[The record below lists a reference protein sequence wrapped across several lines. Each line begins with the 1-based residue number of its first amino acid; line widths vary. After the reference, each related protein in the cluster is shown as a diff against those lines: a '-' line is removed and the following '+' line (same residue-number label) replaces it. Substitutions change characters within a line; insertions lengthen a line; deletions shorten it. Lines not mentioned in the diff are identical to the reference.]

1 MNTVNFYEGVE
12 LFISVLGLL
21 QAGFFCVVLLSEG
34 RLAYRANRWMILFI
48 AAVSANLIEDVVDVL
63 GSTSLNFYGEVVF
76 LPFNFVITPAIYLY
90 FCEVSGGVKINR
102 ARHFAIVPIMANLAF
117 WLVIG
122 IGKVPE
128 NGDLS
133 YELAMSITASPLMAV
148 LINIVHFGLYVQAVI
163 YVVLLWRVARRY
175 FRQVQMQ
182 LGAQRDDMV
191 RWMRNVLGSV
201 LFIFLVFVA
210 QELMGDLRHDGQLW
224 SFQFLN
230 VAFLL
235 VFFWLSYTL
244 ATHQVVFVLPDWDDT
259 AGDDDLNDADMP
271 PAPPIGADRGLP
283 QNVRLYDKGVGE
295 NSNGGNPRGVAPPI
309 RHFLDKNDSAF
320 PANDGSSAARAGGHD
335 VSGSSASPANGLHG
349 QPTGAAAMPGPG
361 NSPTNAPN
369 TGQGPMAPSVAG
381 ALGASG
387 ALGTQGAPGVLGRPG
402 AEQVL
407 PLGAGP
413 GANGVGTPVGA
424 GAVTAGVTGTA
435 SGSSSDAAMMAAVKG
450 PGAPGVASMAG
461 DAVPRPLLDD
471 DDVER
476 ATRRLQVIHS
486 QGELLHDPM
495 ISLPKLARAVGI
507 SPNQLSYVLNHHVG
521 QNFFDFVNSARVAE
535 ARRLLLREPDRPIL
549 DVALEVGFNSKSTF
563 NLAFKKITGETPSS
577 LRRKENGTS

>member
-1 MNTVNFYEGVE
+1 
-12 LFISVLGLL
+12 
-21 QAGFFCVVLLSEG
+21 
-34 RLAYRANRWMILFI
+34 
-48 AAVSANLIEDVVDVL
+48 
-63 GSTSLNFYGEVVF
+63 
-76 LPFNFVITPAIYLY
+76 
-90 FCEVSGGVKINR
+90 
-102 ARHFAIVPIMANLAF
+102 
-117 WLVIG
+117 
-122 IGKVPE
+122 
-128 NGDLS
+128 
-133 YELAMSITASPLMAV
+133 
-148 LINIVHFGLYVQAVI
+148 
-163 YVVLLWRVARRY
+163 
-175 FRQVQMQ
+175 
-182 LGAQRDDMV
+182 
-191 RWMRNVLGSV
+191 
-201 LFIFLVFVA
+201 
-210 QELMGDLRHDGQLW
+210 
-224 SFQFLN
+224 
-230 VAFLL
+230 
-235 VFFWLSYTL
+235 
-244 ATHQVVFVLPDWDDT
+244 
-259 AGDDDLNDADMP
+259 
-271 PAPPIGADRGLP
+271 
-283 QNVRLYDKGVGE
+283 
-295 NSNGGNPRGVAPPI
+295 
-309 RHFLDKNDSAF
+309 
-320 PANDGSSAARAGGHD
+320 
-335 VSGSSASPANGLHG
+335 
-349 QPTGAAAMPGPG
+349 
-361 NSPTNAPN
+361 
-369 TGQGPMAPSVAG
+369 MAPSVSG
-381 ALGASG
+381 ALGAS
-387 ALGTQGAPGVLGRPG
+387 GAPGVLGRPG

-461 DAVPRPLLDD
+461 DALPRPLLDD